1 MGEGYVSIPLA
12 LKLRRARYQIFPV
25 VTFLVCACIAAILWS
40 RHASQ
45 ALAVGEVATIR
56 VAIESKVEGVLEEL
70 PQPLHVFDTVRK
82 GQLVARVDLTLL
94 DKKLQILKAE
104 TERLKKSAGATTQPI
119 ELVLAER
126 EAQMAEIQAKL
137 DARDI
142 KSPIDGTVME
152 IRERPGQSATL
163 GKTILV
169 IAGDTAEYITGY
181 LRESQPLRPVPGMKV
196 TVRPRGGSAQRR
208 TYDTYVT
215 SVAPQH
221 ELLPVRHLYRVD
233 VPEYALPVQVAIP
246 PDADLKPGEPV
257 DLVFHPKD

>member
-25 VTFLVCACIAAILWS
+25 ATFLVCAVLATVLWS

-56 VAIESKVEGVLEEL
+56 VSIESKVEGVLEEL

-82 GQLVARVDLTLL
+82 GQLVARIDLTLL
-94 DKKLQILKAE
+94 DKKLQLLKAE
-104 TERLKKSAGATTQPI
+104 TERLKKGAGATTQPI

-126 EAQMAEIQAKL
+126 DAQMAEIQAKL

-163 GKTILV
+163 GSV
-169 IAGDTAEYITGY
+169 
-181 LRESQPLRPVPGMKV
+181 S
-196 TVRPRGGSAQRR
+196 VR
-208 TYDTYVT
+208 
-215 SVAPQH
+215 
-221 ELLPVRHLYRVD
+221 
-233 VPEYALPVQVAIP
+233 
-246 PDADLKPGEPV
+246 
-257 DLVFHPKD
+257 FHPAAPSRSPFSAARRPHIIPQ